1 MINKMG
7 KGNMND
13 QEKISIEFIKMSK
26 NREKVLK
33 SLKGETLNPTEIS
46 KKTGVH
52 RNNVSRTLSQ
62 LKEKDLVRI
71 LNPETKRG
79 RLYELTKDGERVLD
93 LMESKK

>member
-1 MINKMG
+1 
-7 KGNMND
+7 MND
-13 QEKISIEFIKMSK
+13 KEKINVQFIKMSK

-46 KKTGVH
+46 EKTKIH

-62 LKEKDLVRI
+62 LKEKELVRL

-79 RLYELTKDGERVLD
+79 RLYELTKDGERVLE
-93 LMESKK
+93 LME